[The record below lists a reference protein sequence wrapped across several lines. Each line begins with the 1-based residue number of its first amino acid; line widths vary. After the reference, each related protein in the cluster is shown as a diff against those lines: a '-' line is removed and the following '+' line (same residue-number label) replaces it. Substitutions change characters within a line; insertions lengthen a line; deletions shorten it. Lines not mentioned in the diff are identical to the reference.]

1 MIRIMLQ
8 KLLHKKWMVISL
20 LIGNILLVAVAVSH
34 PMYKEASLQ
43 RMLTDEFT
51 TYLGDENENPAK
63 LTLTGRVRKSSGKVD
78 YQRTWE
84 LAESICRQL
93 DVTES
98 LRVRYD
104 SLVASTVTSLM
115 EREDAEKDKKYIIGA
130 LHGLPEHAKVVNG
143 RMYSDVIPEDGVI
156 EAVVTM
162 SGFVNMDLLPDETL
176 EFSFLKDADGNK
188 LRVRVVGVITN
199 ALASDDYWVNS
210 PNTFQKSLLIS
221 PAVFEELFING
232 GKRFEYNTEWNIFF
246 DYSKVST
253 EQVSALA
260 GKTAQ
265 LAEENNSSYG
275 KMELPV
281 YLELL
286 EEYLAKEKKIEVT
299 LSILQVPVLVLLCA
313 FLFMISRQMTEME
326 QSEISLLKSRG
337 ASKGQIFRLY
347 LMQSSFLALISMVI
361 GVPLGSFICRAL
373 GSANAFLEFVQR
385 RPLEI
390 EYTATVFQYAFAA
403 VLISIL
409 MTVLPAMKQS
419 GISIV
424 RQKQSKAWVK
434 KPLWQKL
441 GLDIILFGVS
451 IYGYYNFT
459 RQKEQLQE
467 AVISGEALD
476 PLLFLTSSLF
486 ILGAAL
492 LALRILPLI
501 VKLVYRLGRKHWKP
515 AGYASFLEIIRTGG
529 RQYFIM
535 AFLMLTVA
543 LGIFNTTV
551 ARTILENA
559 EHNLAYMTGADLVIQ
574 EKWKNNELM
583 VRMDPTVQLRYT
595 EPDYGKYGQIDGINA
610 MAKVYISPKENNVL
624 SLVDNFGV
632 YRKGDNLSISSA
644 LTVYGIETKD
654 FGKTTSLPDGLLPEH
669 YYTYLNALAKN
680 PNGALVSSNIR
691 DMYGYEIGDTITF
704 DNRNHEFSNG
714 QKITVEICGFMD
726 YFPGYVPDVSVV
738 GADQEVR
745 TVDLYFIVTPLSLI
759 QKNWGVTPY
768 EIWFDVE
775 DTTAFYKFAEEN
787 ELQLE
792 KLVDMEAEIIEIK
805 NDTIFQGTSGIL
817 TMSFI
822 VILIL
827 CSAGYLIYWV
837 LSIRSREL
845 LFGIFRAM
853 GMSRGEILRM
863 LINEQIFSSFLSI
876 LCGAGIGVVAS
887 RLFVPMIQLAYSAA
901 DQVLPMKLLTRQSDM
916 VRLFGIIAVVL
927 VVCLFILARQ
937 VFKMKIAQALK
948 LGED

>member
-20 LIGNILLVAVAVSH
+20 LIGNILLIAVAVSH

-43 RMLTDEFT
+43 RMLSDEFT
-51 TYLGDENENPAK
+51 TYLGETNENPAK
-63 LTLTGRVRKSSGKVD
+63 VTLTGRVRKSSGKAD
-78 YQRTWE
+78 YQKVYE
-84 LAESICRQL
+84 LSQTLCSQL
-93 DVTES
+93 SLTES

-104 SLVASTVTSLM
+104 NLVASTVVSLM
-115 EREDAEKDKKYIIGA
+115 EREDAGKDKKYIIGA
-130 LHGLPEHAKVVNG
+130 LHELPEHAKVVTG
-143 RMYSDVIPEDGVI
+143 RMYADTVPEDGII

-162 SGFVNMDLLPDETL
+162 SGFVEMDLLPEEIL
-176 EFSFLKDADGNK
+176 EFSFLKDVNGNK
-188 LRVRVVGVITN
+188 IQVRIVGVITN
-199 ALASDDYWVNS
+199 SLAADDYWVNS
-210 PNTFQKSLLIS
+210 PNTFDKTLLIS
-221 PAVFEELFING
+221 PAVFDQQFING

-246 DYSKVST
+246 DYSKLDT
-253 EQVSALA
+253 EQVTALA
-260 GKTAQ
+260 EKTNK
-265 LAEENNSSYG
+265 LVAENDGSYG
-275 KMELPV
+275 KMAVPA

-286 EEYLAKEKKIEVT
+286 DTYLAKEKKIEAT

-347 LMQSSFLALISMVI
+347 LMQSSFLALVSMVI
-361 GVPLGSFICRAL
+361 GIPLGSFICRAL

-390 EYTATVFQYAFAA
+390 EYTPAVFQYAIIA
-403 VLISIL
+403 VLVSIL

-424 RQKQSKAWVK
+424 RQKQSKARVK

-441 GLDIILFGVS
+441 GLDIVLFGVS

-459 RQKEQLQE
+459 KQQEQMQE

-501 VKLVYRLGRKHWKP
+501 VKLVYRIGRKHWKP

-559 EHNLAYMTGADLVIQ
+559 ELNLEYTTGADLVIQ
-574 EKWKNNELM
+574 ERWKNNELM
-583 VRMDPTVQLRYT
+583 VRMDPSVQVSYT
-595 EPDYGKYGQIDGINA
+595 EPDYGKYGQIEGINA
-610 MAKVYISPKENNVL
+610 MAKVYISPKEHNVL
-624 SLVDNFGV
+624 SLVDNLGV
-632 YRKGDNLSISSA
+632 YRKGDELAINSA

-654 FGKTTSLPDGLLPEH
+654 FGETTSLADGLLPEH
-669 YYTYLNALAKN
+669 YYTYLNALAQN
-680 PNGALVSSNIR
+680 PNGALVSANIR

-704 DNRNHEFSNG
+704 DNQNHEFSNG
-714 QKITVEICGFMD
+714 QKITVEICGFME
-726 YFPGYVPDVSVV
+726 YFPGYVPTTTVV
-738 GADQEVR
+738 GKDQEVR
-745 TVDLYFIVTPLSLI
+745 KTDLYFIVTPLSLI

-775 DTTAFYKFAEEN
+775 DTTAFYQFIEEN
-787 ELQLE
+787 NVQLE
-792 KLVDMEAEIIEIK
+792 KLVDMEAEIIRIK

-863 LINEQIFSSFLSI
+863 LVNEQIFSSFLSI
-876 LCGAGIGVVAS
+876 LCGAGIGIVAS
-887 RLFVPMIQLAYSAA
+887 KLFVPMIQLAYSAA
-901 DQVLPMKLLTRQSDM
+901 DQVLPMTLLTRQSDM